1 MARLSTPATK
11 SKTPKPSA
19 SNNGQHAPCPAH
31 EAALR
36 TLPRQELHR
45 PTKQASY
52 ELANHAKAYLEGGQY
67 ASGYDFL
74 HSLLAAGTSISTP
87 AKPYIGF
94 LAPPAYIAFAS
105 STVVDPKFT
114 TKAQSQDAVKGSNAA
129 LRYLQ
134 CVRTT
139 IDGPAYPTIK
149 KAFTFPDE
157 RNRRRAPAKRT
168 DASSSPEPA
177 GDIERI
183 AGEAANQKSLWYRA
197 DDFWHIVGWSF
208 NCAIIHKKRWS
219 RWKLW
224 LANMLDFLEADW
236 HVCVKQSKLLDGT
249 IDSAALQQSL
259 VWHYIIGHEGAPM
272 SRSRRRRMVKAI
284 LATATSES
292 LKEYPEIWDKETVEL
307 RRKKGECQP
316 VRDIDFETGELADY
330 GSDEDMQDAP
340 EDSDSESTD
349 GIVVDTSGQAAR
361 NTREAIEHL
370 GGQDAIE
377 LRQRLIALLVRVAE
391 ALPAHFTPLFDLCDT
406 ILEDFSALPTVI
418 FQVLLSTMKL
428 PHKIRLAFTVN
439 LLHPLITGKPPNY
452 FIRQPTQED
461 FEEILLPLRGTTK
474 SFAANAKISLILE
487 QVVLRTMEQQLL
499 KPTDALREAMES
511 GIDARNKVFGTGKG
525 KRGNAEEE
533 NIAKK
538 LLHTSSERLLGLLE
552 VLEMQHG
559 KKPRPM
565 QGNNK
570 RRGGGERDLMVSFG
584 SNLSS
589 LSSPPSSTENDTD
602 AE

>member
-1 MARLSTPATK
+1 MRVANVYETNDLCTIK
-11 SKTPKPSA
+11 
-19 SNNGQHAPCPAH
+19 
-31 EAALR
+31 L
-36 TLPRQELHR
+36 TL
-45 PTKQASY
+45 TVD
-52 ELANHAKAYLEGGQY
+52 

-74 HSLLAAGTSISTP
+74 YSLLAAGTSISTP

-139 IDGPAYPTIK
+139 INGPAYSTIK

-236 HVCVKQSKLLDGT
+236 DVCVKQSKLLDGT
-249 IDSAALQQSL
+249 IDTAALQQSL
-259 VWHYIIGHEGAPM
+259 VWHYIIGHEGASM
-272 SRSRRRRMVKAI
+272 NRSRRRRMVKAI

-307 RRKKGECQP
+307 RRKKDEGQP

-377 LRQRLIALLVRVAE
+377 LRQRLIALVRISLLQHAHHLTNLQLVRVAE

-406 ILEDFSALPTVI
+406 ILEDFNALPTVI

-487 QVVLRTMEQQLL
+487 QIVLRTMEQQLL

-538 LLHTSSERLLGLLE
+538 LMHTSSERLLGLLE